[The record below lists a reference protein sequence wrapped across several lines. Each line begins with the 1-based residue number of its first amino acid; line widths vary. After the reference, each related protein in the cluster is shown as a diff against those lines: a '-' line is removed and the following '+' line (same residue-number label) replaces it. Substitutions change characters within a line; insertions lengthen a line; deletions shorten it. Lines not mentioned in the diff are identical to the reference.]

1 MRMRRKWVNM
11 RGAVEMNK
19 STFAPIPFEQYEA
32 DTRELAEQGAAVITA
47 LRCQLLESEIM
58 MWAMVR
64 ASGGTLLV
72 HGADIGAGY
81 PASWRIDEDPATGG
95 RRFTILR

>member
-1 MRMRRKWVNM
+1 MD
-11 RGAVEMNK
+11 K

-32 DTRELAEQGAAVITA
+32 DTRELAEQGAAIITQ
-47 LRCQLLESEIM
+47 LRREIREREIM

-72 HGADIGAGY
+72 HPRDFKDGY
-81 PASWRIDEDPATGG
+81 PASWRIDEDLETGG